1 MIADT
6 RLLGLVCTSLKMKDI
21 LPEYSG
27 IYYVV
32 DASNTVWYIGQAQN
46 IRKRW
51 QGKSHH
57 RIHQLIYQ
65 KNQDFRIFCEP
76 VPVKQLS
83 DVETARISAYRPHL
97 NNTPTKP
104 KKVHPTENL
113 LRETI
118 AAIADFSF
126 ILGIEPP
133 RESNTENGLIAIMA
147 HPKVLPLE
155 VIHIYVDSQQIQ
167 SLFKLETIGDEVIA
181 IRKHIFSTRKAYA
194 NKWEAHTPQYPF
206 LHRLYVGG
214 YAIEIGEWTIESLLQ
229 NQPWIPQYHETTL
242 AGETIRTLTTESLSD
257 LQEKLRQ
264 KRYFKTGFNT
274 KRARR
279 LGIDRFT
286 KSQEKELGYGYHIKR
301 LRCYLSDCIP
311 LLFNEDVDLDS
322 RKKNLLKVTQ
332 DYSHGKRGIGTRKS
346 SRNKQKIPIL
356 IRCFSFAIPQDH
368 KMGNR
373 AKGVI
378 DGQWVNGQAR
388 DFKTLYFLTEVHEE
402 SWQQVSSYLYDFA
415 IPAQSLTNGEGYVTH
430 FYVSPR
436 KQIKLARLTIKD
448 KNTNASVSIPL
459 GASSAFPSWDLVK
472 AEVRRRVASQHLDNI
487 QLSFQAET
495 TTQTKQRAVDAWRVK
510 LEISP

>member
-21 LPEYSG
+21 LPEYAG

-57 RIHQLIYQ
+57 RIHQFIHQ

-104 KKVHPTENL
+104 KKVHPTETL

-133 RESNTENGLIAIMA
+133 RGSNTENGLIAIMA

-167 SLFKLETIGDEVIA
+167 SLFKLETIGDEVFA

-194 NKWEAHTPQYPF
+194 NKWEAYTPQYPF

-214 YAIEIGEWTIESLLQ
+214 YAVEIAEWTIKSLLQ
-229 NQPWIPQYHETTL
+229 NKPWTPEYHEVTL
-242 AGETIRTLTTESLSD
+242 AGEVIRALTPRSLAD
-257 LQEKLRQ
+257 LQKQL
-264 KRYFKTGFNT
+264 
-274 KRARR
+274 
-279 LGIDRFT
+279 
-286 KSQEKELGYGYHIKR
+286 SSSYGYHIKR
-301 LRCYLSDCIP
+301 LRCYSSDCIP
-311 LLFNEDVDLDS
+311 LLFNENIDLDA
-322 RKKNLLKVTQ
+322 RKESVSKVAQ
-332 DYSHGKRGIGTRKS
+332 DYSQGQRGLG
-346 SRNKQKIPIL
+346 SRGSLRNQKKIL
-356 IRCFSFAIPQDH
+356 IFVRCFGFATLQDS
-368 KMGNR
+368 KIGIS
-373 AKGVI
+373 AQGVI
-378 DGQWVNGQAR
+378 DGQWVDHQLAR
-388 DFKTLYFLTEVHEE
+388 NFETLYFLTEVNQET
-402 SWQQVSSYLYDFA
+402 WRQVSSYLYDFV
-415 IPAQSLTNGEGYVTH
+415 IPAQLLRNGEGYVTH
-430 FYVSPR
+430 VYVSPR
-436 KQIKLARLTIKD
+436 KELKLARLTVKC
-448 KNTNASVSIPL
+448 KRTTTSVSIPL
-459 GASSAFPSWDLVK
+459 GASPEFPTFELVK
-472 AEVRRRVASQHLDNI
+472 AEIRRRVASQNLNNI
-487 QLSFQAET
+487 QLSFRAET
-495 TTQTKQRAVDAWRVK
+495 TTQAQQRAGRAGK
-510 LEISP
+510 AQFEIAP